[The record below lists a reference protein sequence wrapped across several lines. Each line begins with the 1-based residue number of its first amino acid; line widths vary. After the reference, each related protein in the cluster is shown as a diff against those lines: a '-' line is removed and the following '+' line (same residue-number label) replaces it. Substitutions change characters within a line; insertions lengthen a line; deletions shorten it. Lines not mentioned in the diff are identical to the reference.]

1 MRRSWYRIAGIYTLV
16 ISVFLILGWIFIPS
30 DAVGGLLPSASLWI
44 GVFLLIVG
52 ILLYK
57 IVKVEE

>member
-16 ISVFLILGWIFIPS
+16 ISVFLILGWIFISS

>member
-1 MRRSWYRIAGIYTLV
+1 MHRSWYRIAGIYTLV
-16 ISVFLILGWIFIPS
+16 ISVFLILGGIFIPS
-30 DAVGGLLPSASLWI
+30 DAAGGLLPSASLWI